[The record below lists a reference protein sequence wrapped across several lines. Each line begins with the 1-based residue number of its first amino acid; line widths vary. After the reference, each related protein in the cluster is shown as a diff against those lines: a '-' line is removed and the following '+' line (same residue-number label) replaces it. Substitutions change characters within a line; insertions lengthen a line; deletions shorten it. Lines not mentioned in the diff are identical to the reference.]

1 MIRRT
6 ALFLMSFLL
15 TACSPDYG
23 ILPPEQTIIQQYQQD
38 TAVEGDVWVDSMF
51 QRQTTNGIDIIWIID
66 QSGSMNNDS
75 DRIIAG
81 IEAMLNA
88 LPESGWRLNIISTDP
103 DSAFG
108 YNLFPLIPGDSI
120 DVLIALFADMQTLSD
135 GDEKGFL
142 ALYNYIIYNE
152 AADWWMREDAA
163 LLVVFVSDEEEQS
176 TGDFPLVAD
185 FVEWFS
191 GLKYPGST
199 FVASIVNLDAHESVC
214 DPVPASGF
222 VGTRYIDAANH
233 YNGAVL
239 DICSEDWSQGVQ
251 DAVADMDPYEE
262 IYLTHAPDPDS
273 VRVFLDGVDTTTGW
287 YYDASINAVVFD
299 VIPDGGVLI
308 EVVYII
314 DEFSKN
320 QSS

>member
-1 MIRRT
+1 MIRRF

-23 ILPPEQTIIQQYQQD
+23 ILPPEQTVIQQYQQD
-38 TAVEGDVWVDSMF
+38 TAVEGDVWVDSIF

-66 QSGSMNNDS
+66 QSGSMTNDS

-81 IEAMLNA
+81 IEAMLNS

-103 DSAFG
+103 DSAFS
-108 YNLFPLIPGDSI
+108 YNSFPVIPGDSL
-120 DVLIALFADMQTLSD
+120 DVLISLFESMQGLS
-135 GDEKGFL
+135 GSDEKGFL

-152 AADWWMREDAA
+152 SANWWMRQDAA

-176 TGDFPLVAD
+176 TTDFPLVDD

-191 GLKYPGST
+191 SLKYPGST
-199 FVASIVNLDAHESVC
+199 FVASIVNLEPDESIC
-214 DPVPASGF
+214 ASSPSAKM
-222 VGTRYIDAANH
+222 VGHRYIDAANE
-233 YNGAVL
+233 YGGAII

-287 YYDASINAVVFD
+287 HYDASINAVVFD

-308 EVVYII
+308 EVAYII

>member
-1 MIRRT
+1 M
-6 ALFLMSFLL
+6 
-15 TACSPDYG
+15 
-23 ILPPEQTIIQQYQQD
+23 
-38 TAVEGDVWVDSMF
+38 
-51 QRQTTNGIDIIWIID
+51 
-66 QSGSMNNDS
+66 
-75 DRIIAG
+75 
-81 IEAMLNA
+81 
-88 LPESGWRLNIISTDP
+88 
-103 DSAFG
+103 
-108 YNLFPLIPGDSI
+108 
-120 DVLIALFADMQTLSD
+120 
-135 GDEKGFL
+135 
-142 ALYNYIIYNE
+142 
-152 AADWWMREDAA
+152 
-163 LLVVFVSDEEEQS
+163 
-176 TGDFPLVAD
+176 VAD

-191 GLKYPGST
+191 SLKYPGAT

-214 DPVPASGF
+214 DPIPASGF

-287 YYDASINAVVFD
+287 HYDASINAVVFD

-308 EVVYII
+308 EVAYII